1 MSRRKNILLMNGPM
15 KILAQPVYDSQ
26 PVGAVGAFAVNVS
39 GADEETKYQWQVL
52 PTGGEWSNI
61 PGATRFLYRPS
72 AELYRNGYQY
82 RCVIDDR
89 FGKTIVSDQAAFE
102 VYEEVIPIG

>member
-1 MSRRKNILLMNGPM
+1 MSRRKNVLILNGPM
-15 KILAQPVYDSQ
+15 KILSQPAYDSQ

-61 PGATRFLYRPS
+61 PGATRYLYRPS

-89 FGKTIVSDQAAFE
+89 FGKTIISDQAAFE
-102 VYEEVIPIG
+102 VYEEVIPVG

>member
-1 MSRRKNILLMNGPM
+1 MSRRKNVLIMNRPM
-15 KILAQPVYDSQ
+15 EILAQPVYDSQ

-52 PTGGEWSNI
+52 PPGGEWSNI
-61 PGATRFLYRPS
+61 PGATRYLYRPS
-72 AELYRNGYQY
+72 AELHRNGYQY

-89 FGKTIVSDQAAFE
+89 FGKTIISDQAAFE
-102 VYEEVIPIG
+102 VFEEVIPVG